1 MRMTKYRIVIEFT
14 TSLIDEFIICYV
26 NSLEDVFNF
35 LMKFYEKPELNI
47 VIMKFYDMEP
57 TVVVL
62 DDNHGYDTEKYDF

>member
-1 MRMTKYRIVIEFT
+1 MTKYRIVIEFT
-14 TSLIDEFIICYV
+14 TPLIDEFIICYV

-35 LMKFYEKPELNI
+35 L
-47 VIMKFYDMEP
+47 MKFYDMEP